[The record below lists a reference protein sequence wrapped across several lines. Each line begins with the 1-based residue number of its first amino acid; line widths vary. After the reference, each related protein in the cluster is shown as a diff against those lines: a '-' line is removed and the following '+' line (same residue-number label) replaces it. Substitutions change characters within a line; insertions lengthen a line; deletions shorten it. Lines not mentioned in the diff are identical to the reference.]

1 MLILQPHS
9 QHKMIQPGQYNELQ
23 IISKNASGLILGD
36 GKEEVLLPQKL
47 APAPIAIGDMLEVF
61 VFIDNEGKLC
71 ATTDT
76 PYACVG
82 DFACMTVIEVNE
94 YGAFLDWGIS
104 KDIFVSFREQRVPM
118 KQGYEYIV
126 YIYLDPETQR
136 IAASSKW
143 SKFLSPEINVKVE
156 DEVSLLIAE
165 QTDLGFKAII
175 NNKMLGL
182 LYKNE
187 IFEPLQTGDRK
198 KGYIK
203 QIREDDKI
211 DLSLQVKGYEHI
223 EDSKYKIL
231 HLLENNKGILELGDK
246 SSPEEIYQKLKLSK
260 KAFKKTIGGL
270 YKDQLITIE
279 EYKIVLLP
287 ASGKK
292 AK

>member
-1 MLILQPHS
+1 
-9 QHKMIQPGQYNELQ
+9 MIHPGQYNELEVF
-23 IISKNASGLILGD
+23 SKNASGLILSD
-36 GKEEVLLPQKL
+36 GKDEVTLAHKL
-47 APAPIAIGDMLEVF
+47 VEGRVAIGDKLEVF
-61 VFIDNEGKLC
+61 IFNDNENKMV
-71 ATTDT
+71 ATTEK
-76 PYACVG
+76 PHACVG
-82 DFACMTVIEVNE
+82 DFACLTVIEVNE

-126 YIYLDPETQR
+126 YIFIDTETQR

-143 SKFLSPEINVKVE
+143 GKFISEEINIKVE
-156 DEVSLLIAE
+156 DAVQLLIAE

-175 NNKMLGL
+175 NNRFLGL

-187 IFEPLQTGDRK
+187 IFEPLQTGEKK

-203 QIREDDKI
+203 QIREDGKI

-231 HLLENNKGILELGDK
+231 HLLETNNGVLELGDK
-246 SSPEEIYQKLKLSK
+246 STPEEIYQKLKLSK

-270 YKDQLITIE
+270 YKDTLIAIE
-279 EYKIVLLP
+279 DFKITLL
-287 ASGKK
+287 ASAAKK
-292 AK
+292 K

>member
-1 MLILQPHS
+1 
-9 QHKMIQPGQYNELQ
+9 MIHPGKYNELEV
-23 IISKNASGLILGD
+23 INKNAAGLILSD
-36 GKEEVLLPQKL
+36 GKDEVTLAHKL
-47 APAPIAIGDMLEVF
+47 VEGKVAIGDTLEVF
-61 VFIDNEGKLC
+61 IFLDNENKMV
-71 ATTDT
+71 ATTEK

-82 DFACMTVIEVNE
+82 DFACLSVIEVNE

-118 KQGYEYIV
+118 KQGYDYIV
-126 YIYLDPETQR
+126 YIFMDTETQR

-143 SKFLSPEINVKVE
+143 GKFINEEINVKVE
-156 DEVSLLIAE
+156 DAVQLLIAE

-175 NNKMLGL
+175 NNQYLGL

-187 IFEPLQTGDRK
+187 IFEPLHTGDKK

-203 QIREDDKI
+203 QIREDGKI

-231 HLLENNKGILELGDK
+231 HLLENNNGVLELGDK
-246 SSPEEIYQKLKLSK
+246 STPEEIYQKLKLSK

-270 YKDQLITIE
+270 YKDALISIE
-279 EYKIVLLP
+279 DFKITLLAP
-287 ASGKK
+287 TAKK
-292 AK
+292 K

>member
-1 MLILQPHS
+1 
-9 QHKMIQPGQYNELQ
+9 MIHPGKYNELEV
-23 IISKNASGLILGD
+23 INKNASGLILSD
-36 GKEEVLLPQKL
+36 GKDEVTLAHKL
-47 APAPIAIGDMLEVF
+47 VEGKVAIGDTLEVF
-61 VFIDNEGKLC
+61 VFIDNENKMV
-71 ATTDT
+71 ATTEK

-82 DFACMTVIEVNE
+82 DFACLSVIEVNE

-126 YIYLDPETQR
+126 YIFIDTETQR

-143 SKFLSPEINVKVE
+143 GKFINEEIGVKVE
-156 DEVSLLIAE
+156 DAVQLLIAE

-175 NNKMLGL
+175 NNQYLGL

-203 QIREDDKI
+203 QIREDGKI
-211 DLSLQVKGYEHI
+211 DLSLQPKGYEHI

-231 HLLENNKGILELGDK
+231 HLLENNKGVLELGDK
-246 SSPEEIYQKLKLSK
+246 SSPEEIYQALKLSK

-270 YKDQLITIE
+270 YKDTLISIE
-279 EYKIVLLP
+279 DFKITLLEP
-287 ASGKK
+287 GPKK
-292 AK
+292 K